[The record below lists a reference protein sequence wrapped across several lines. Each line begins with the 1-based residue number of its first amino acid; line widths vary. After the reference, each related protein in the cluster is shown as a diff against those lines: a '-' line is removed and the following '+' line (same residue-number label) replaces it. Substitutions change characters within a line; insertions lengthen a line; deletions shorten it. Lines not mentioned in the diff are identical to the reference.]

1 MFEDQLQAVNELLK
15 SNPKFREL
23 YDQHDA
29 LRTEI
34 DETRHVRNQFDLE
47 RLKKEK
53 LRIKDLMAVML
64 ASHTAGDN

>member
-15 SNPKFREL
+15 INSTFREL
-23 YDQHDA
+23 YDQHES
-29 LRTEI
+29 LRNEI
-34 DETRHVRNQFDLE
+34 DETRHARNPFDIE

-64 ASHTAGDN
+64 AEHTDAS

>member
-15 SNPKFREL
+15 SNPKFREM
-23 YDQHDA
+23 YERHES
-29 LRTEI
+29 LRNEI

-53 LRIKDLMAVML
+53 LRIKDAMAAML
-64 ASHTAGDN
+64 VEHTDATL

>member
-23 YDQHDA
+23 YEQHES
-29 LRTEI
+29 LRAEI

-64 ASHTAGDN
+64 TEYTDSL